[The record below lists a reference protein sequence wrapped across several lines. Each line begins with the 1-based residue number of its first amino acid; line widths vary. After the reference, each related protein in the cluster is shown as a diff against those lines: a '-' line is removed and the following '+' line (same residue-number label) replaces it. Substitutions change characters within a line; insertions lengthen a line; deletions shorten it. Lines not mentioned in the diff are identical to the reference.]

1 MKKIILA
8 LAFLTTISFAQD
20 RQEKSILETWE
31 EKVGKE
37 NPAVNVYGA
46 LFEIKH
52 KGDLSSRISLSQ
64 FDNDAN
70 IFALGALKDLEGE
83 ILILDSKPFISYVT
97 SNSEVGISNDFNHEA
112 ALYVSTVVNNW
123 NELKLPANVNTTQQ
137 LEKYIEEISSD
148 NHINIEEPFPFLIK
162 GVSSEVNWHII
173 NWDSKDTVHSHQ
185 KHIESGLSGVLED
198 TPMTI
203 LGFYSKNHKTIF
215 THHTTF
221 IHMHFLTDDEKIA
234 GHIDDIIFGDAQTL
248 YLPN

>member
-1 MKKIILA
+1 MLWIKRLLLLFIG
-8 LAFLTTISFAQD
+8 LTFWSCEQ
-20 RQEKSILETWE
+20 
-31 EKVGKE
+31 KE
-37 NPAVNVYGA
+37 NPPVQIYGA
-46 LFEIKH
+46 LFEIMH
-52 KGDLSSRISLSQ
+52 KGDLSSKISLNQ

-83 ILILDSKPFISYVT
+83 ILILDSKPFISYET
-97 SNSEVGISNDFNHEA
+97 SNRELGISNDYNHEA

-123 NELKLPANVNTTQQ
+123 TELKLPTNVNSTEQ

-215 THHTTF
+215 THHSTY

-234 GHIDDIIFGDAQTL
+234 GHVDDIIFGDNQTL
-248 YLPN
+248 YLPM

>member
-1 MKKIILA
+1 MLWIKRLLLLFIG
-8 LAFLTTISFAQD
+8 LTFWSCEQ
-20 RQEKSILETWE
+20 
-31 EKVGKE
+31 KE
-37 NPAVNVYGA
+37 NPPVQIYGA
-46 LFEIKH
+46 LFEIMH
-52 KGDLSSRISLSQ
+52 KGDLSSRISLNQ
-64 FDNDAN
+64 FDNDSN
-70 IFALGALKDLEGE
+70 IFGLGALKELKGE
-83 ILILDSKPFISYVT
+83 ILILDSKPFISYET
-97 SNSEVGISNDFNHEA
+97 SNSELGISNDYNHEA

-123 NELKLPANVNTTQQ
+123 TELKLPTNVNSTEQ

-215 THHTTF
+215 THHSTF
-221 IHMHFLTDDEKIA
+221 IHMHFLTDDKKIA
-234 GHIDDIIFGDAQTL
+234 GHIDDIYFGDNQTL
-248 YLPN
+248 ELPN

>member
-1 MKKIILA
+1 MKRLWLILFVFIIGLPINSCE
-8 LAFLTTISFAQD
+8 TT
-20 RQEKSILETWE
+20 K
-31 EKVGKE
+31 
-37 NPAVNVYGA
+37 NPPVQVYGS
-46 LFEIKH
+46 LYEIKH
-52 KGDLSSRISLSQ
+52 EGDLSSKINLNK
-64 FDNDAN
+64 FVNDPN
-70 IFALGALKDLEGE
+70 IFGLGALKDLKGE
-83 ILILDSKPFISYVT
+83 ILILNSNPFISYET
-97 SNSEVGISNDFNHEA
+97 SNRELEISNDYNQEA

-123 NELKLPANVNTTQQ
+123 TELKLPTNVNTTEQ

-185 KHIESGLSGVLED
+185 KHIESGLSGVLDD

-221 IHMHFLTDDEKIA
+221 IHMHLLTDDKKIA